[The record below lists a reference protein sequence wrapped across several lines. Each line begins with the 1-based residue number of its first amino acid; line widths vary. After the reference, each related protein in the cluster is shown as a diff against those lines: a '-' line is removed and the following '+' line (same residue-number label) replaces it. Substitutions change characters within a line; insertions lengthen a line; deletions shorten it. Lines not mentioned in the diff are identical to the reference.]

1 MKHLILIPAFL
12 FSIYPQAQIQVV
24 LPQTAKGIV
33 VDSKD
38 NVIVRIFA
46 RNSIMKISPDGK
58 TSYVTEDMRKGFN
71 KPPYPMGDI
80 MAIDAK
86 DNIYL
91 LGGATIWKITP
102 EGKVNLF
109 AGMPYNSSKS
119 LDGIDGP
126 ISTTQFRHIEFI

>member
-1 MKHLILIPAFL
+1 MKYLIFIPALL
-12 FSIYPQAQIQVV
+12 FSIYLQAQIPVV
-24 LPQTAKGIV
+24 LPQTAKGIA

-91 LGGATIWKITP
+91 IGGATIWKITP
-102 EGKVNLF
+102 
-109 AGMPYNSSKS
+109 
-119 LDGIDGP
+119 
-126 ISTTQFRHIEFI
+126 

>member
-12 FSIYPQAQIQVV
+12 FSIYLQAQIQVV

-119 LDGIDGP
+119 LDGIDRK
-126 ISTTQFRHIEFI
+126 SVV